1 MPENLACFMKRGE
14 VGTLLGGEGGQGL
27 EEMELSGGEE
37 LWVMKRNSVEKVV
50 GEESTIGALFVK
62 QEGVGST
69 EGGMKFVGL
78 TGEELAENGADGD
91 WGKEIALGS
100 SASLA

>member
-1 MPENLACFMKRGE
+1 MPENLGCFMKGSE
-14 VGTLLGGEGGQGL
+14 VGALLGDEGGEGL

-37 LWVMKRNSVEKVV
+37 FWVIKRNSVEKVV
-50 GEESTIGALFVK
+50 GEESTIGALFAK

-78 TGEELAENGADGD
+78 AGEELAENGAGGD
-91 WGKEIALGS
+91 WGEEIALG
-100 SASLA
+100 AGTSLA

>member
-1 MPENLACFMKRGE
+1 MKRSE
-14 VGTLLGGEGGQGL
+14 VGALFGSEGGVGF

-37 LWVMKRNSVEKVV
+37 IWVMKRNSVEEIV
-50 GEESTIGALFVK
+50 GEESTIGALFAK

-78 TGEELAENGADGD
+78 ASEELAEDGAGGDG
-91 WGKEIALGS
+91 GEEVALG
-100 SASLA
+100 AGTSLA